1 MNGNTRKLTL
11 EERLS
16 LAAKKGKKKPK
27 KIGSSPASQSPP
39 PDNVSGSKL
48 ETSETIKGV
57 NSAENAILSILT
69 DSEDKTQLVTTQSST
84 ERPGSK
90 EEPLVYENVDR
101 RVCSSPREEPWSQWL
116 SGDQMSL
123 NAEELL
129 KTLRPHV
136 EELVNENERLREQAA
151 SSKSA
156 NTESSLVKLIKEK
169 DGIIDRLR
177 QEGDQLSKTELRQ
190 SNIIKNS
197 RKRIVELEN
206 NLGTLEDDLS
216 KKIELYEKLYSSH
229 TDSLNELKGSEAAV
243 IELIKDREKLYSVE
257 SILIEKDARIKSL
270 EKALETKEKDLSEAV
285 TSHQKESELL
295 KRTTE
300 EQVMILEA
308 SLEQLRIESEK
319 SSENELSANFNSTS
333 NLQERYNR
341 LFEDF
346 KSSKANSQAIED
358 ALNSKVSGLESQIE
372 DMTLTY
378 DRYSLQIDDNIKK
391 NSELELKL
399 HKSEQMHQDDMNK
412 INELQ
417 STIVSLEASIRNLND
432 DYSHLQHKYDIQ
444 KDQLEHNI
452 DQQKTKN
459 GLQIILPESHQT
471 KDFESDAAKLDDNWI
486 ITQNSSLE
494 VMETPKILKEP
505 FLTKD
510 DNSLLSQVEKYDKY
524 DMSMELDDMPDEASD
539 LGSLNRETSFR
550 NSSSRNLNRYSS
562 ELGSSARMNAQVV
575 SKLGAEIRKFEVEL
589 SSLQNLCDKTQKER
603 NEANDEIIRL
613 LEENE
618 KVNHLITEN
627 LNLSRQVE
635 ELGAKLDASLQLL
648 GEKTELAEELENDVA
663 DLKDMMRQQI
673 QDMIKLQEKR

>member
-1 MNGNTRKLTL
+1 M

-90 EEPLVYENVDR
+90 EEPLVHENVDR
-101 RVCSSPREEPWSQWL
+101 RVCSSPMEEPWSQWL